1 MRWSTMPNPQ
11 KDRTDYVFVA
21 RRLGPNP
28 QNLGDFS
35 VSRRTPRRTT
45 SERRDYQHYHYNSEN
60 GRLINRGALLVISH
74 GSYIYRECVKAV
86 QRLIDEAADA

>member
-1 MRWSTMPNPQ
+1 MS
-11 KDRTDYVFVA
+11 KSRTDYVFVA
-21 RRLGPNP
+21 RRMDPSNS

-35 VSRRTPRRTT
+35 VSRRSPRRTT